1 MRRSIRPCSPLRFS
15 GRALGVEARTFGL
28 LESRMDTSEKLPEWL
43 VKWWHSSDTG
53 MSSKYIA
60 GVFSDIP
67 AMRQTTEVAAPRDT
81 SDVGRCVR
89 LLDLATANGCDWRG
103 RIGDLAT
110 GHGDRW
116 AALVP
121 RWSEVEAAYHEDVAA
136 QNAHKQVCLIG
147 KNGRKRRTPRNDV
160 HFPPSRCWWLVATL
174 ASDYDPY
181 KHSDP
186 HPFRQ
191 TGLSK

>member
-1 MRRSIRPCSPLRFS
+1 MT
-15 GRALGVEARTFGL
+15 A
-28 LESRMDTSEKLPEWL
+28 LPEWL
-43 VKWWHSSDTG
+43 ATWWRGHDTG
-53 MSSKYIA
+53 ISSKTIA
-60 GVFSDIP
+60 VALAENVVLLQTCDWLGTPSDP
-67 AMRQTTEVAAPRDT
+67 